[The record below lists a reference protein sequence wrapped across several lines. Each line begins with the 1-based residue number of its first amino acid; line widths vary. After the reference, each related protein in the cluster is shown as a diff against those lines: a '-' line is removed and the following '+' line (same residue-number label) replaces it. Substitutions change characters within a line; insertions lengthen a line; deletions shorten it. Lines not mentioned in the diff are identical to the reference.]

1 MPQRVTSKTAA
12 PRRFTLPPARD
23 EGDARPAARF
33 TNRVRKANYTQ
44 IFTASVEVSGSQQA
58 STKVAVSDEFDYQK
72 QERLR
77 ELLRD
82 LENCVINGVSPAVNP
97 QGDATTRRTLLG
109 IIPALTSNR
118 YVPGVGGFPAGAGA
132 QSKDLTETILN
143 TAMRLVWDKS
153 NGGIDTIL
161 VGGVQ
166 KRRINSFITG
176 SRGYESRDTRLI
188 DKVSVYESDFGV
200 CRVVLS
206 RYVPPDAL
214 VLLSSARVNVL
225 PLAGRSFQ
233 FKRLA
238 STGDS
243 DIGQVIGEY
252 TVEMKNEGAHAIVTG
267 LSTT

>member
-1 MPQRVTSKTAA
+1 MPCPRWNAA
-12 PRRFTLPPARD
+12 L
-23 EGDARPAARF
+23 EGDTRPAARF
-33 TNRVRKANYTQ
+33 TNRIRKGNFTQ

-58 STKVAVSDEFDYQK
+58 ATKVAVNDEFDYQK

-82 LENCVINGVSPAVNP
+82 LENCVINGVSSTINP
-97 QGDATTRRTLLG
+97 QGDAATRRTLQG
-109 IIPALTSNR
+109 IVPAIVTNR
-118 YVPGVGGFPAGAGA
+118 FTPGVNGFPAGAGA
-132 QSKDLTETILN
+132 LQKDLTENILN
-143 TAMRLVWDKS
+143 TAMRQVWDKS

-214 VLLSSARVNVL
+214 VLLSSSRINVL

-233 FKRLA
+233 FRRLA

-243 DIGQVIGEY
+243 DVGQVIGEY
-252 TVEMKNEGAHAIVTG
+252 TVEMKNEVAHAIVTG